1 MAQVLQGYLWSGV
14 VKKPFKITYSS
25 KYKRYTVWKRTTN
38 NMFPIVVCA
47 KSIALAWKEAA
58 EHPLYGIAFK

>member
-1 MAQVLQGYLWSGV
+1 M
-14 VKKPFKITYSS
+14 KPFKITYSR

-47 KSIALAWKEAA
+47 KSISSAFKEASQ
-58 EHPLYGIAFK
+58 HPIYGAAFK